1 MNNSAEFRVLTFIAA
16 RSNVPINFNTE
27 FLAVGRRILRYT
39 RVNMIYSH
47 LRWVGTIRPP
57 SFWKA

>member
-1 MNNSAEFRVLTFIAA
+1 MNNSAEFRVLTFTAA
-16 RSNVPINFNTE
+16 RSSVPINFNTE

-47 LRWVGTIRPP
+47 LRWVGAIKPP
-57 SFWKA
+57 SL